1 MDRVETVVVGAG
13 VVGLAVAQ
21 ELARS
26 GREVL
31 VLEAGERFGAGISS
45 RNSEVIHAGI
55 YYEPGSLKARFCVE
69 GRDLLYVWC
78 AQRGIAHRRCG
89 KLIVATEHGQR
100 EALAEIEQR
109 ALAAGVMDLQWLDS
123 GQARALEP
131 ELRCTAALSSPSTGV
146 VDSHALMHSLLGAA
160 EDHGALLA
168 CRSQVLGVE
177 VLQNEFRLRVQADG
191 TIVPLA
197 CTELVNSAGL
207 GAVPLARAIDGLP
220 VDRIPEAWLA
230 KGSYFSLQGPCPFG
244 RLIYPIP
251 GEAGLGVHLTLDL
264 AGQGRFGPDV
274 EWVDEERYAVDP
286 ARCAGFEEEIRRY
299 WPGLRDGALQP
310 AYAGI
315 RPKIAGPGER
325 ARDFLLSDEA
335 EHGVRGLVNLFG
347 IESPGLTAS
356 LAIARSVRAR
366 LGGREAPAA

>member
-55 YYEPGSLKARFCVE
+55 YYDPGSLKARFCAE
-69 GRDLLYVWC
+69 GRALLYDWC

-89 KLIVATEHGQR
+89 KLIVATDPGQC
-100 EALAEIEQR
+100 EALAGIEQR
-109 ALAAGVMDLQWLDS
+109 ALDAGVTDLQWLDS
-123 GQARALEP
+123 EQARALEP
-131 ELRCTAALSSPSTGV
+131 ALRCTAALSSPSTGI
-146 VDSHALMHSLLGAA
+146 VDSHALMRSLLGAA
-160 EDHGALLA
+160 EDHGASLA
-168 CRSQVLGVE
+168 CRSRVTGVE
-177 VLQNEFRLRVQADG
+177 VLANEFRLRVEVDG
-191 TIVPLA
+191 SIVRLA
-197 CTELVNSAGL
+197 CTELINSAGL
-207 GAVPLARAIDGLP
+207 GAVPLAKTIDGLP
-220 VDRIPEAWLA
+220 VDRIPDAWLA

-244 RLIYPIP
+244 RLVYPIP

-286 ARCAGFEEEIRRY
+286 ARCEGFEEEIRRY
-299 WPGLRDGALQP
+299 WPGLPDGSLQP

-325 ARDFLLSDEA
+325 ARDFLVSGEA
-335 EHGVRGLVNLFG
+335 EHGLRGLVNLFG
-347 IESPGLTAS
+347 IESPGLTSS

-366 LGGREAPAA
+366 LGDRGASAS